1 MGGTWTRAGDDPDAG
16 RAELAQNEASAR
28 SPAHNG
34 WASRSANAEGGD
46 PVRHRRAVDV
56 SGVGRPEGHAAGTA
70 GLPSEA
76 QAWARGGAGE
86 QASFPGHRVRARPT
100 GQCAHARLLAR
111 RGFPN
116 ADLAGRRPDRAPH
129 RTSFPLASSPALC
142 VGRGT
147 EHLCAKPGTEGA
159 HRAAL
164 LRDQARPVRQPHGA
178 RAPRAS
184 LLPARD
190 PRLRPSPPPA
200 RPSSPLRPRPRPGLP
215 RRAPPWRGPRS
226 PPHGPLG
233 SAVRSLP
240 AASSE
245 LLGGESIR
253 LLAWVAHSRAGE
265 PRPTGCGGGTR
276 APGGAGQVR
285 PRPVPERPGPRE
297 PRAHRSAHPR
307 ASVCIS

>member
-1 MGGTWTRAGDDPDAG
+1 MRRGRRVSPARHRPGREGVPGNRPRSRGTASGHGPRVSAHTRGSSRDEASPTPTSRDAG
-16 RAELAQNEASAR
+16 RTELRTERPFRSLPPPRCASAEAPSTCVR
-28 SPAHNG
+28 SPA
-34 WASRSANAEGGD
+34 
-46 PVRHRRAVDV
+46 P
-56 SGVGRPEGHAAGTA
+56 
-70 GLPSEA
+70 
-76 QAWARGGAGE
+76 
-86 QASFPGHRVRARPT
+86 
-100 GQCAHARLLAR
+100 
-111 RGFPN
+111 
-116 ADLAGRRPDRAPH
+116 RAPGA
-129 RTSFPLASSPALC
+129 RVQDT
-142 VGRGT
+142 
-147 EHLCAKPGTEGA
+147 GA

-245 LLGGESIR
+245 LLGGESTR
-253 LLAWVAHSRAGE
+253 LIAWVAHSRAGE

-297 PRAHRSAHPR
+297 PRAHPSAHPR